1 MSGSAALWSEILPVH
16 RRILEHPFLRGLADG
31 SLPSGAFARY
41 VIQDGLFLRDYA
53 RALALCGARSPDGAM
68 LELFCRHA
76 VEAVGVERDL
86 HERLMAQLGIDPAEA
101 ARAEPS
107 PTCLAYTRFLLSACA
122 LGDVAEAVAAV
133 LPCFWIYWEVGK
145 VLTAAGSPDPRY
157 RAWIATYGG
166 EDFAAAAQGVI
177 EAADR
182 VLEGLPPQRL
192 AAAGRQALI
201 AARLEW
207 RFFDSAL
214 RDERWLEP

>member
-1 MSGSAALWSEILPVH
+1 MALP
-16 RRILEHPFLRGLADG
+16 GLV
-31 SLPSGAFARY
+31 S
-41 VIQDGLFLRDYA
+41 
-53 RALALCGARSPDGAM
+53 
-68 LELFCRHA
+68 
-76 VEAVGVERDL
+76 
-86 HERLMAQLGIDPAEA
+86 AEA

-107 PTCLAYTRFLLSACA
+107 PTCLAYTRFLLAACA
-122 LGDVAEAVAAV
+122 LGDVSEAVAAV

-145 VLTAAGSPDPRY
+145 VLTAARSPDPRY

-182 VLEGLPPQRL
+182 ALEGLPPQRL

-214 RDERWLEP
+214 RDECWLEP